1 VLIDLVEIKLNDFWL
16 NLKSLE
22 LVLLSIERIEDL
34 W

>member
-1 VLIDLVEIKLNDFWL
+1 MLIDLVEIKLNDFWL